1 MSKHQEI
8 LEKIPLYVAGE
19 LAPSDMAE
27 MEEHFRN
34 CESCSMELAEFREME
49 GMLEQLRLPD
59 PPDELWDGYW
69 SGIYNR
75 MERGL
80 GWILF
85 SLGAIV
91 LLFFG
96 FSRLVEGMLADPG
109 VPLLIKWGVL
119 CIGGGLAI
127 LLVSVIREQLFYR
140 KNERYREVRR

>member
-1 MSKHQEI
+1 MTHQEVQ
-8 LEKIPLYVAGE
+8 EKIPLYVAGE
-19 LAPSDMAE
+19 LSSEDMAE
-27 MEEHFRN
+27 VKAHLKT
-34 CESCSMELAEFREME
+34 CETCRAELEEFRKME

-91 LLFFG
+91 VLFFG
-96 FSRLVEGMLADPG
+96 FSRLVEGILMDPG
-109 VPLLIKWGVL
+109 VPPMIKWGVL
-119 CIGGGLAI
+119 FLGGGLAI
-127 LLVSVIREQLFYR
+127 LLVSIVREQLFYR

>member
-1 MSKHQEI
+1 MKHQEV

-19 LAPSDMAE
+19 LPSTELTGMKEHLEKCEACRRE
-27 MEEHFRN
+27 MEEFKK
-34 CESCSMELAEFREME
+34 MEE
-49 GMLEQLRLPD
+49 MLEQLRLPD

-69 SGIYNR
+69 SGIFNR

-80 GWILF
+80 GWMLF
-85 SLGAIV
+85 SLGAIM

-96 FSRLVEGMLADPG
+96 FSRLVQGMLSDPG
-109 VPLLIKWGVL
+109 VPPMIKWCIL

-140 KNERYREVRR
+140 KIERYREVRR

>member
-1 MSKHQEI
+1 MTHQEV

-19 LAPSDMAE
+19 LSQADRAE
-27 MEEHFRN
+27 MELHLKN
-34 CESCSMELAEFREME
+34 CESCRREIEEFRKME
-49 GMLEQLRLPD
+49 NMLEQLRLPD
-59 PPDELWDGYW
+59 PPDELWEGYW

-75 MERGL
+75 MERKT

-85 SLGAIV
+85 SVGAIV

-96 FSRLVEGMLADPG
+96 FFRMVEEMLSDPA
-109 VPLLIKWGVL
+109 VPPLIKWGTL

-127 LLVSVIREQLFYR
+127 LLVSVLREQLFLR

>member
-1 MSKHQEI
+1 MTHQEI
-8 LEKIPLYVAGE
+8 QEKIPLYVAGE
-19 LAPSDMAE
+19 LPSVEVTE
-27 MEEHFRN
+27 MEAHLKN
-34 CESCSMELAEFREME
+34 CETCRRELDEFKKMEE
-49 GMLEQLRLPD
+49 MLEQLRLPD
-59 PPDELWDGYW
+59 PPDELWNGYW

-96 FSRLVEGMLADPG
+96 FSRLVKGMLTDPG
-109 VPLLIKWGVL
+109 VAPIIKWGVL
-119 CIGGGLAI
+119 FIGAGLAI

>member
-1 MSKHQEI
+1 MTHQEI

-19 LAPSDMAE
+19 LSPSEQTE
-27 MEEHFRN
+27 MDLHLKN
-34 CESCSMELAEFREME
+34 CESCRRELEEFRKME

-59 PPDELWDGYW
+59 PPDELWNGYW

-75 MERGL
+75 MERKI

-85 SLGAIV
+85 SIGAIV

-96 FSRLVEGMLADPG
+96 FFRLVEEMLNDPTL
-109 VPLLIKWGVL
+109 PPLIKWGTL

-127 LLVSVIREQLFYR
+127 LLVSVLREQLFFR
-140 KNERYREVRR
+140 KNERYREVQR